1 MRTLTY
7 IPCSSLQR
15 HLREGRIGETTD
27 SLRTIFPSIPRSLP
41 PGDSFFEVMQ
51 YRERQTVFS
60 LKIYFHV
67 LGEKYGEISS
77 NMPTFFVEFSFVT
90 EATR

>member
-1 MRTLTY
+1 
-7 IPCSSLQR
+7 
-15 HLREGRIGETTD
+15 
-27 SLRTIFPSIPRSLP
+27 LP